1 MLEALYGW
9 MERRRL
15 RMKFHTSREKALE
28 SLDLFIN
35 NDVTNYSLKRNYDF
49 GPIERK
55 NVSCLSPYISHR
67 LINEYEISKKVLS
80 KYPYQKVEKYI
91 QEIYWRV
98 YWKGWLELR
107 PKVWDDFTEDLN
119 TIKESENY
127 YLAINGQ
134 TKIECF
140 NDWVKEIKE
149 YNYLHNHARMWF
161 ASIWIFTLGL
171 PWQKGAE
178 FFMKHLLDGDAA
190 SNTLS
195 WRWVGGLQTK
205 GKHYLAQSWN
215 IGKFLN
221 RKYQNIEIKE
231 NALPLIDIREYK
243 ISPIEIQKNN
253 SKNEYLIVFEN
264 DLGIESFKIKDYKKI
279 YFVLLENKNRLLE
292 LDSKVL
298 NYKKN
303 IIKDQIKKIDDSFV
317 LINEDEIEKLL
328 ESLKN
333 FDIVYP
339 SIGENMSFINKKVKE
354 KKLNLNFIT
363 RDEDIFCWNFSN
375 KGYFNFK
382 SNIPKILAKFQLN

>member
-1 MLEALYGW
+1 
-9 MERRRL
+9 
-15 RMKFHTSREKALE
+15 MKFHTSRDKALE
-28 SLDLFIN
+28 SLDAFIN
-35 NDVTNYSLKRNYDF
+35 NDIINYSSKRNYDF

-80 KYPYQKVEKYI
+80 KHPYQKVEKYI

-119 TIKESENY
+119 TIEESENY

-178 FFMKHLLDGDAA
+178 FFMKYLLDGDAA

-221 RKYQNIEIKE
+221 KKYQNIKLIE
-231 NALPLIDIREYK
+231 NALPLIDNREYK
-243 ISPIEIQKNN
+243 ISPIKIQKNN
-253 SKNEYLIVFEN
+253 SKNKYLIVFEN
-264 DLGIESFKIKDYKKI
+264 DLSIENLKIKDYKKI
-279 YFVLLENKNRLLE
+279 YFILLENKSRLLK

-298 NYKKN
+298 DYKKN
-303 IIKDQIKKIDDSFV
+303 IIKSQIQKIDDSLV
-317 LINEDEIEKLL
+317 LINENEIDELL
-328 ESLKN
+328 NSLKN
-333 FDIVYP
+333 FDIIYP
-339 SIGENMSFINKKVKE
+339 SIGENMSFLKKIAKE
-354 KKLNLNFIT
+354 KKLITNFIT

-382 SNIPKILAKFQLN
+382 SNIPKILSKFQLN

>member
-1 MLEALYGW
+1 
-9 MERRRL
+9 
-15 RMKFHTSREKALE
+15 MKFHTSREKALE
-28 SLDLFIN
+28 SLDVFID
-35 NDVTNYSLKRNYDF
+35 NDIINYSSKRNYDF
-49 GPIERK
+49 GPVERK

-67 LINEYEISKKVLS
+67 LINEYEITKKVLN
-80 KYPYQKVEKYI
+80 KHPYLKVEKYI
-91 QEIYWRV
+91 QEIYWRI

-107 PKVWDDFTEDLN
+107 PEVWSDFVEDLN
-119 TIKESENY
+119 IIEESENY
-127 YLAINGQ
+127 YQAINGQ

-190 SNTLS
+190 TNTLS

-215 IGKFLN
+215 ISKFLN
-221 RKYQNIEIKE
+221 KQYPNIELRE
-231 NALPLIDIREYK
+231 NAPPLIDDREYR

-253 SKNEYLIVFEN
+253 IGNNYLIVFEN
-264 DLGIESFKIKDYKKI
+264 DLSIEKLKIKDYKKI
-279 YFVLLENKNRLLE
+279 YFVLLDNKSRSLK

-303 IIKDQIKKIDDSFV
+303 VMKNQLSKIDDNFE
-317 LINEDEIEKLL
+317 LINEIRIEELM
-328 ESLKN
+328 ENLKD
-333 FDIVYP
+333 FDVVYP
-339 SIGENMSFINKKVKE
+339 SIGENMSFLTKMVKE

>member
-1 MLEALYGW
+1 
-9 MERRRL
+9 
-15 RMKFHTSREKALE
+15 MKFHTSRDKALE
-28 SLDLFIN
+28 CLDTFIN
-35 NDVTNYSLKRNYDF
+35 NDIVNYLSKRNYDF

-67 LINEYEISKKVLS
+67 LIDEYEISKKVLS
-80 KYPYQKVEKYI
+80 KHPYQKVEKYI

-107 PKVWDDFTEDLN
+107 PKIWDDFTEDLN
-119 TIKESENY
+119 TIEESENY

-178 FFMKHLLDGDAA
+178 FFMKYLLDGDAA

-215 IGKFLN
+215 ISKFLN
-221 RKYQNIEIKE
+221 KKYQNIELRE
-231 NALPLIDIREYK
+231 NVLPLIDNREYK
-243 ISPIEIQKNN
+243 ISPIEIQTNN
-253 SKNEYLIVFEN
+253 NKNEYLIVFEN
-264 DLGIESFKIKDYKKI
+264 DLSIESFKIKDYKKI
-279 YFVLLENKNRLLE
+279 YFILLDNKSRLLE

-303 IIKDQIKKIDDSFV
+303 IIKDHIKEIDDSFV
-317 LINEDEIEKLL
+317 LINEDEIEELL

-339 SIGENMSFINKKVKE
+339 SVGENMAFIKKKVKE

>member
-1 MLEALYGW
+1 
-9 MERRRL
+9 
-15 RMKFHTSREKALE
+15 MKFHTSRDKALE
-28 SLDLFIN
+28 SLDAFIN
-35 NDVTNYSLKRNYDF
+35 NDIVNYSLKRNYDF

-80 KYPYQKVEKYI
+80 KHPYQKVEKYI

-119 TIKESENY
+119 IIEESENY

-178 FFMKHLLDGDAA
+178 FFMKYLLDGDAA

-215 IGKFLN
+215 ISKFLN
-221 RKYQNIEIKE
+221 KKYQNIELRE
-231 NALPLIDIREYK
+231 NVHPLIDNREYK

-253 SKNEYLIVFEN
+253 NKNEYLIVFEN
-264 DLGIESFKIKDYKKI
+264 DLSIENLKIKNYKKI
-279 YFVLLENKNRLLE
+279 YFVLLDNKSRFLK

-303 IIKDQIKKIDDSFV
+303 IIKDQINKINNSFV
-317 LINEDEIEKLL
+317 LINENEIEALL
-328 ESLKN
+328 ENLKN

-339 SIGENMSFINKKVKE
+339 SIGENMSFLKKMIKE

-363 RDEDIFCWNFSN
+363 RGEDIFCWNFSN

>member
-1 MLEALYGW
+1 
-9 MERRRL
+9 
-15 RMKFHTSREKALE
+15 MKFHTSREKALE
-28 SLDLFIN
+28 SLDVFID
-35 NDVTNYSLKRNYDF
+35 NDIINYSSKRNYDF
-49 GPIERK
+49 GPVERK

-67 LINEYEISKKVLS
+67 LINEYEITKKVLN
-80 KYPYQKVEKYI
+80 KHPYLKVEKYI
-91 QEIYWRV
+91 QEIYWRI

-107 PKVWDDFTEDLN
+107 PEVWSDFVEDLN
-119 TIKESENY
+119 IIEESENY
-127 YLAINGQ
+127 YQAINGQ

-190 SNTLS
+190 TNTLS

-215 IGKFLN
+215 ISKFLN
-221 RKYQNIEIKE
+221 KQYPNIELRE
-231 NALPLIDIREYK
+231 NAPPLIDDREYR

-253 SKNEYLIVFEN
+253 IGNNYLIVFEN
-264 DLGIESFKIKDYKKI
+264 DLSIEKLKIKDYKKI
-279 YFVLLENKNRLLE
+279 YFVLLDNKSRSLK

-303 IIKDQIKKIDDSFV
+303 VMKNQLSKIDDNFE
-317 LINEDEIEKLL
+317 LINEIRIEELM
-328 ESLKN
+328 ENLKD
-333 FDIVYP
+333 FDVVYP
-339 SIGENMSFINKKVKE
+339 SIGENMSFLTKTVKE

>member
-1 MLEALYGW
+1 
-9 MERRRL
+9 
-15 RMKFHTSREKALE
+15 MKFYTCREKALV
-28 SLDLFIN
+28 SLDTFIN
-35 NDVTNYSLKRNYDF
+35 NDIVNYSSKRNYDF
-49 GPIERK
+49 GPTDRK
-55 NVSCLSPYISHR
+55 NVSCLSPYVSHR
-67 LINEYEISKKVLS
+67 LIDEYEISKKVLS
-80 KYPYQKVEKYI
+80 KHSYQKVEKYI

-107 PKVWDDFTEDLN
+107 PKVWDDFIGDLN
-119 TIKESENY
+119 IIKESEDY

-221 RKYQNIEIKE
+221 KKYANIELKE
-231 NALPLIDIREYK
+231 NAPSLIDNREYK

-264 DLGIESFKIKDYKKI
+264 DLSIESFKIKDYKKI
-279 YFVLLENKNRLLE
+279 YFVLLDNKSRHLE

-303 IIKDQIKKIDDSFV
+303 IIKDHIKEIDDSFILV
-317 LINEDEIEKLL
+317 NEDEIEELL
-328 ESLKN
+328 GSLKN

-339 SIGENMSFINKKVKE
+339 SIGENMSFIKKKVKE
-354 KKLNLNFIT
+354 KNLNLNFIT
-363 RDEDIFCWNFSN
+363 REEDIFCWNFSN

>member
-1 MLEALYGW
+1 
-9 MERRRL
+9 
-15 RMKFHTSREKALE
+15 MKFYTSREKALE
-28 SLDLFIN
+28 SLEVFIN
-35 NDVTNYSLKRNYDF
+35 KDIVNYSSKRNYDF
-49 GPIERK
+49 GPIDRK

-67 LINEYEISKKVLS
+67 LIDEYEISKKVLS
-80 KYPYQKVEKYI
+80 KHPYSKVEKYI

-107 PKVWDDFTEDLN
+107 PKVWTDFTDDLKK
-119 TIKESENY
+119 IEESENY
-127 YLAINGQ
+127 YLAINGK

-178 FFMKHLLDGDAA
+178 FFMKYLLDGDAA

-195 WRWVGGLQTK
+195 WRWVAGLQTK
-205 GKHYLAQSWN
+205 GKHYLAQTWN
-215 IGKFLN
+215 ISKFLN
-221 RKYQNIEIKE
+221 KKYKNIELKE
-231 NALPLIDIREYK
+231 SALPLFDNREYK
-243 ISPIEIQKNN
+243 ISPIEIPKSNHRN
-253 SKNEYLIVFEN
+253 DYLIVFEN
-264 DLGIESFKIKDYKKI
+264 DLSEANLKIKGYKKI
-279 YFVLLENKNRLLE
+279 YFILLDNNNRSLK

-303 IIKDQIKKIDDSFV
+303 IMVEKLNKTNDNCE
-317 LINEDEIEKLL
+317 LINGNNVDVLL
-328 ESLKN
+328 ENLKN
-333 FDIVYP
+333 FDIIYP
-339 SIGENMSFINKKVKE
+339 SIGENMSFLKKIAKE
-354 KKLNLNFIT
+354 KKLITNFIT

>member
-1 MLEALYGW
+1 
-9 MERRRL
+9 
-15 RMKFHTSREKALE
+15 MKFHTSRNKALE
-28 SLDLFIN
+28 SLDTFIN
-35 NDVTNYSLKRNYDF
+35 NDIINYSSKRNYDF

-80 KYPYQKVEKYI
+80 KHPYQKVEKYI

-107 PKVWDDFTEDLN
+107 PKIWDDFTEDLN
-119 TIKESENY
+119 TIGESENY
-127 YLAINGQ
+127 NLAINGQ

-149 YNYLHNHARMWF
+149 YNYLHNHTRMWF

-178 FFMKHLLDGDAA
+178 FFMKYLLDGDAA

-215 IGKFLN
+215 ISKFLN
-221 RKYQNIEIKE
+221 KKYKNIELRE
-231 NALPLIDIREYK
+231 NALPLIDNREYK

-264 DLGIESFKIKDYKKI
+264 NLSIESLKIKDYKKI
-279 YFVLLENKNRLLE
+279 YFILLDNKHRSLT

-298 NYKKN
+298 SYKKN
-303 IIKDQIKKIDDSFV
+303 IIKDQINKIDDSFV
-317 LINEDEIEKLL
+317 LINENEIELLL

-339 SIGENMSFINKKVKE
+339 SIGENMSFLKKIVKE

-363 RDEDIFCWNFSN
+363 MDEDVFCWNFSN

>member
-1 MLEALYGW
+1 
-9 MERRRL
+9 
-15 RMKFHTSREKALE
+15 MKFYTSREKALE
-28 SLDLFIN
+28 ALDNFIN
-35 NDVTNYSLKRNYDF
+35 KDIVNYSSKRNYDF
-49 GPIERK
+49 GPMNRK

-80 KYPYQKVEKYI
+80 KHPYQKVEKYI
-91 QEIYWRV
+91 QEIYWRI

-107 PKVWDDFTEDLN
+107 PKVWNDFIEDLN
-119 TIKESENY
+119 TIEENENY
-127 YLAINGQ
+127 YLAINGK

-149 YNYLHNHARMWF
+149 YNYLHNHTRMWF

-178 FFMKHLLDGDAA
+178 FFMKHLFDGDAA

-195 WRWVGGLQTK
+195 WKWVAGLQTK

-215 IGKFLN
+215 INKFLN
-221 RKYQNIEIKE
+221 KQYKNIDLIE
-231 NALPLIDIREYK
+231 NALPLIDNREYK
-243 ISPIEIQKNN
+243 ISPIKIQKNN
-253 SKNEYLIVFEN
+253 SRNDYLIVFEN
-264 DLGIESFKIKDYKKI
+264 DLSLENLKIKDYKKI
-279 YFVLLENKNRLLE
+279 FFVLLDNKSRFLK

-303 IIKDQIKKIDDSFV
+303 IMKDQLKKIDNNFELV
-317 LINEDEIEKLL
+317 NENNTEKLL
-328 ESLKN
+328 ENLKN

-339 SIGENMSFINKKVKE
+339 SIGENMSFIKKKVKE

>member
-1 MLEALYGW
+1 
-9 MERRRL
+9 
-15 RMKFHTSREKALE
+15 MKFYTSREKALE
-28 SLDLFIN
+28 SLDTFIN
-35 NDVTNYSLKRNYDF
+35 NDIENYSLKRNYDF
-49 GPIERK
+49 SPIERK

-91 QEIYWRV
+91 QEIYWRI

-107 PKVWDDFTEDLN
+107 PEVWTDFVRDLN
-119 TIKESENY
+119 TIEESKNY

-134 TKIECF
+134 TQIECF

-149 YNYLHNHARMWF
+149 HNYLHNHTRMWF
-161 ASIWIFTLGL
+161 ASIWIFTLRL

-178 FFMKHLLDGDAA
+178 FFMKYLLDGDAA

-215 IGKFLN
+215 ISKFLN
-221 RKYQNIEIKE
+221 KQYENIELVE
-231 NALPLIDIREYK
+231 NALPLIDNREYK

-253 SKNEYLIVFEN
+253 SRNDCLIVFEN
-264 DLGIESFKIKDYKKI
+264 DLSVENLKIKYYKKI
-279 YFVLLENKNRLLE
+279 YFVLLENKSRSLK
-292 LDSKVL
+292 LDLKVF
-298 NYKKN
+298 NYKKK
-303 IIKDQIKKIDDSFV
+303 IIKDQLNKIDNSFEF
-317 LINEDEIEKLL
+317 INENKIEELF
-328 ESLKN
+328 ENCKN

-339 SIGENMSFINKKVKE
+339 SIGENMSYLTKMIKE
-354 KKLNLNFIT
+354 KKLIINFIT
-363 RDEDIFCWNFSN
+363 RDEDMFCWNFSK

>member
-1 MLEALYGW
+1 
-9 MERRRL
+9 
-15 RMKFHTSREKALE
+15 MKFHTSREKALE
-28 SLDLFIN
+28 SLDIFIN
-35 NDVTNYSLKRNYDF
+35 NDIVNYSSKRNYDF

-67 LINEYEISKKVLS
+67 LIDEYEISKKVLS

-91 QEIYWRV
+91 QEIYWRI

-107 PKVWDDFTEDLN
+107 PKVWTDFVEDLN
-119 TIKESENY
+119 IIKESENY
-127 YLAINGQ
+127 NLAINGQ

-149 YNYLHNHARMWF
+149 YNYLHNHTRMWF
-161 ASIWIFTLGL
+161 ASIWIFTLEL

-178 FFMKHLLDGDAA
+178 FFMKYLLDGDAA

-195 WRWVGGLQTK
+195 WRWVAGLQTK

-215 IGKFLN
+215 ISKFLN
-221 RKYQNIEIKE
+221 KQYKNIELRE
-231 NALPLIDIREYK
+231 NVLPLIDNREYK
-243 ISPIEIQKNN
+243 ISPIEIQKSN
-253 SKNEYLIVFEN
+253 SRNDYLIVFEN
-264 DLGIESFKIKDYKKI
+264 DLSQENLKIKDYKRV
-279 YFVLLENKNRLLE
+279 YFILLDNKHRLLT

-298 NYKKN
+298 NYKKK
-303 IIKDQIKKIDDSFV
+303 IMKDKLDKIDNNFE
-317 LINEDEIEKLL
+317 LINENKIEELL

-333 FDIVYP
+333 FDIIYP
-339 SIGENMSFINKKVKE
+339 SIGENMSFLKKMVKE

-363 RDEDIFCWNFSN
+363 RAEDIFCWNFSN

>member
-1 MLEALYGW
+1 
-9 MERRRL
+9 
-15 RMKFHTSREKALE
+15 MKFYTCREKALE
-28 SLDLFIN
+28 ALDTFIN
-35 NDVTNYSLKRNYDF
+35 NDIVNYSSKRNYDF
-49 GPIERK
+49 GPTDRK
-55 NVSCLSPYISHR
+55 NVSCLSPYVSHR

-80 KYPYQKVEKYI
+80 KHSYQKVEKYI

-119 TIKESENY
+119 IIEESENY
-127 YLAINGQ
+127 YLAIEGQ

-178 FFMKHLLDGDAA
+178 FFMKYLLDGDAA

-205 GKHYLAQSWN
+205 GKHYPAQSWN
-215 IGKFLN
+215 ISKFLN
-221 RKYQNIEIKE
+221 KKYQNIELRE
-231 NALPLIDIREYK
+231 NVLPLIDNREYK

-253 SKNEYLIVFEN
+253 NKNEYLIVFEN
-264 DLGIESFKIKDYKKI
+264 DLSIESLKIKNYKKI
-279 YFVLLENKNRLLE
+279 YFVLLDNKSRLLK
-292 LDSKVL
+292 LDLKVL

-303 IIKDQIKKIDDSFV
+303 IIKDQINKINNSFV
-317 LINEDEIEKLL
+317 LINENEIEELL
-328 ESLKN
+328 ENLKN

-339 SIGENMSFINKKVKE
+339 SIGENMSFLKKMIKE

-363 RDEDIFCWNFSN
+363 RGEDIFCWNFSN

>member
-1 MLEALYGW
+1 
-9 MERRRL
+9 
-15 RMKFHTSREKALE
+15 MKFHTSRDKALE
-28 SLDLFIN
+28 SLDTFIN
-35 NDVTNYSLKRNYDF
+35 NDIVNYSSKRNYDF
-49 GPIERK
+49 GPTERS

-67 LINEYEISKKVLS
+67 LIDEYEISKKVLS

-119 TIKESENY
+119 TIEESENY

-178 FFMKHLLDGDAA
+178 FFMKYLLDGDAA

-215 IGKFLN
+215 ISKFLN
-221 RKYQNIEIKE
+221 KKYQNIELKE
-231 NALPLIDIREYK
+231 NMLPLIDSREYK
-243 ISPIEIQKNN
+243 ISPIEIQTNN

-264 DLGIESFKIKDYKKI
+264 DLSIESFKIKDYKKI
-279 YFVLLENKNRLLE
+279 YFILLDNKSRLLK
-292 LDSKVL
+292 LDTKVL

-303 IIKDQIKKIDDSFV
+303 IIKDHIKEIDDSFV
-317 LINEDEIEKLL
+317 LINKNETEELL
-328 ESLKN
+328 ESVKS

-339 SIGENMSFINKKVKE
+339 SIGENMSFIKKKVIE

-382 SNIPKILAKFQLN
+382 SSIPKILAKFQLN

>member
-1 MLEALYGW
+1 
-9 MERRRL
+9 
-15 RMKFHTSREKALE
+15 MKFYTCREKALE
-28 SLDLFIN
+28 ALDTFIN
-35 NDVTNYSLKRNYDF
+35 NDIVNYSSKRNYDF
-49 GPIERK
+49 GPTDRK
-55 NVSCLSPYISHR
+55 NVSCLSPYVSHR

-80 KYPYQKVEKYI
+80 KHSYQKVEKYI

-119 TIKESENY
+119 IIEESENY
-127 YLAINGQ
+127 YLAIEGQ

-178 FFMKHLLDGDAA
+178 FFMKYLLDGDAA

-215 IGKFLN
+215 IRKFLN
-221 RKYQNIEIKE
+221 KKYQNIELRE
-231 NALPLIDIREYK
+231 NVLPLIDNREYK

-253 SKNEYLIVFEN
+253 NKNEYLIVFEN
-264 DLGIESFKIKDYKKI
+264 DLSIESLKIKNYKKI
-279 YFVLLENKNRLLE
+279 YFVLLDNKSRLLK

-303 IIKDQIKKIDDSFV
+303 IIKDQINKINNSFV
-317 LINEDEIEKLL
+317 LINENEIEELL
-328 ESLKN
+328 ENFKN

-339 SIGENMSFINKKVKE
+339 SIGENMSFLKKMIKE

-363 RDEDIFCWNFSN
+363 RGEDIFCWNFSN

>member
-1 MLEALYGW
+1 
-9 MERRRL
+9 
-15 RMKFHTSREKALE
+15 MKFHTSREKALE

-35 NDVTNYSLKRNYDF
+35 NDIVNYSSKRNYDF
-49 GPIERK
+49 GPVERK

-67 LINEYEISKKVLS
+67 LINEYEISKKILS

-107 PKVWDDFTEDLN
+107 PKVWTDFTEDLN
-119 TIKESENY
+119 KIEESENY
-127 YLAINGQ
+127 RLAINGQ

-178 FFMKHLLDGDAA
+178 FFMRHLLDGDAA

-215 IGKFLN
+215 ISKFLN
-221 RKYQNIEIKE
+221 KQYKNIELIE
-231 NALPLIDIREYK
+231 NAPPLIDNREYR
-243 ISPIEIQKNN
+243 ISPIEIKKNN
-253 SKNEYLIVFEN
+253 IRNNYLIVFEN
-264 DLGIESFKIKDYKKI
+264 DLSVENLKINDYKKI
-279 YFVLLENKNRLLE
+279 YFVLLENKSRSLK

-303 IIKDQIKKIDDSFV
+303 VMKSQLTKIGDNFE
-317 LINEDEIEKLL
+317 LINENKTEELM
-328 ESLKN
+328 ENLKN
-333 FDIVYP
+333 FDIIYP
-339 SIGENMSFINKKVKE
+339 SIGENMSFLTRMVKE
-354 KKLNLNFIT
+354 KKLIINFIT
-363 RDEDIFCWNFSN
+363 RDEDEFCWNFSN

-382 SNIPKILAKFQLN
+382 LSIPKILAKFQLN

>member
-1 MLEALYGW
+1 
-9 MERRRL
+9 ME
-15 RMKFHTSREKALE
+15 FYTSRKKALE
-28 SLDLFIN
+28 CLDTFIN
-35 NDVTNYSLKRNYDF
+35 RDIINYSSKRNYDF
-49 GPIERK
+49 GPTERK

-80 KYPYQKVEKYI
+80 KHSYQKVEKYI
-91 QEIYWRV
+91 QEIYWRI

-107 PKVWDDFTEDLN
+107 PKVWTDFTDDLN
-119 TIKESENY
+119 IIEETENY
-127 YLAINGQ
+127 NLAINGQ

-149 YNYLHNHARMWF
+149 YNYLHNHTRMWF

-178 FFMKHLLDGDAA
+178 FFMKYLLDGDAA

-215 IGKFLN
+215 ISKFLN
-221 RKYQNIEIKE
+221 KQYKNVELKE
-231 NALPLIDIREYK
+231 NALPLIDNREYK
-243 ISPIEIQKNN
+243 ISPIEIQKSN
-253 SKNEYLIVFEN
+253 SRNDYLIVFEN
-264 DLGIESFKIKDYKKI
+264 DLSVENLKIQDYKKI
-279 YFVLLENKNRLLE
+279 YFILLNNEHRSLK

-298 NYKKN
+298 NYKKKIMN
-303 IIKDQIKKIDDSFV
+303 DQLNKIDNNFE
-317 LINEDEIEKLL
+317 LINENKIEELL
-328 ESLKN
+328 ESFKN

-339 SIGENMSFINKKVKE
+339 SIGENMSFLKKIIKE
-354 KKLNLNFIT
+354 KKLIINFIT
-363 RDEDIFCWNFSN
+363 RDEDVFCWNFSN

>member
-1 MLEALYGW
+1 
-9 MERRRL
+9 
-15 RMKFHTSREKALE
+15 MKFHTSRDKALE
-28 SLDLFIN
+28 SLDTFIN
-35 NDVTNYSLKRNYDF
+35 NDIVNYSSKRNYDF

-67 LINEYEISKKVLS
+67 LIDEYEISKKVLS

-119 TIKESENY
+119 TIEESENY
-127 YLAINGQ
+127 LLAINGQ

-178 FFMKHLLDGDAA
+178 FFMKYLLDGDAA

-195 WRWVGGLQTK
+195 WRWIGGLQTK

-215 IGKFLN
+215 ISKFLN
-221 RKYQNIEIKE
+221 KKYQNIDLRE
-231 NALPLIDIREYK
+231 NAFPLIDNREYK
-243 ISPIEIQKNN
+243 TLPIEIPKNN
-253 SKNEYLIVFEN
+253 SKNECLIVFEN
-264 DLGIESFKIKDYKKI
+264 DLSIENFKIKDYKKI
-279 YFVLLENKNRLLE
+279 YFVLLDNKSRLLK
-292 LDSKVL
+292 LDLKVL

-303 IIKDQIKKIDDSFV
+303 IIKNQIKKIDDSFV
-317 LINEDEIEKLL
+317 LINEDEIEGLL

-339 SIGENMSFINKKVKE
+339 SIGENMSFIKKKAKE

>member
-1 MLEALYGW
+1 
-9 MERRRL
+9 
-15 RMKFHTSREKALE
+15 MKFYTSREKALE
-28 SLDLFIN
+28 CLDIFIN
-35 NDVTNYSLKRNYDF
+35 NDIVNYSSKRNYDF
-49 GPIERK
+49 GPIDRK

-80 KYPYQKVEKYI
+80 KHPYQKVEKYI

-107 PKVWDDFTEDLN
+107 PKVWADFIEDLN
-119 TIKESENY
+119 IIEESENY
-127 YLAINGQ
+127 HLAINGQ

-149 YNYLHNHARMWF
+149 YNYLHNHTRMWF

-178 FFMKHLLDGDAA
+178 FFMKYLLDGDAA

-215 IGKFLN
+215 INKFLN
-221 RKYQNIEIKE
+221 KKYQNIELRE
-231 NALPLIDIREYK
+231 NVLPLIDNREYK
-243 ISPIEIQKNN
+243 ISPIEIQTNN

-264 DLGIESFKIKDYKKI
+264 DLSIENFKIKDYKKI
-279 YFVLLENKNRLLE
+279 YFILLDNKSRLLK
-292 LDSKVL
+292 LDTKVL

-303 IIKDQIKKIDDSFV
+303 IIKDHIKEIDDSFV
-317 LINEDEIEKLL
+317 LINKNETEELL
-328 ESLKN
+328 ESVKN

-339 SIGENMSFINKKVKE
+339 SIGENMSFIKKKVIE

>member
-1 MLEALYGW
+1 
-9 MERRRL
+9 
-15 RMKFHTSREKALE
+15 MKFYTTREKALK
-28 SLDLFIN
+28 SLEIFI
-35 NDVTNYSLKRNYDF
+35 DKDIINYSSKRNFDF
-49 GPIERK
+49 GPIDRK

-80 KYPYQKVEKYI
+80 KHPYQKVEKYI

-107 PKVWDDFTEDLN
+107 PKVWADFIEDLN
-119 TIKESENY
+119 IIEESENY
-127 YLAINGQ
+127 HLAINGK

-149 YNYLHNHARMWF
+149 YNYLHNHTRMWF
-161 ASIWIFTLGL
+161 ASIWVFTLGL

-178 FFMKHLLDGDAA
+178 FFMKYLLDGDAA

-205 GKHYLAQSWN
+205 GKHYLAQTWN
-215 IGKFLN
+215 ISKFL
-221 RKYQNIEIKE
+221 KKQYKNIELRE
-231 NALPLIDIREYK
+231 NALPLIDNREYK
-243 ISPIEIQKNN
+243 ILPLEIEKSNFRN
-253 SKNEYLIVFEN
+253 DCLIVFEN
-264 DLGIESFKIKDYKKI
+264 DLSVERLKIKDYKKI
-279 YFVLLENKNRLLE
+279 YFILLGNKLRSLK

-303 IIKDQIKKIDDSFV
+303 IMEDQLNEINDNFE
-317 LINEDEIEKLL
+317 LINENEIEQLL
-328 ESLKN
+328 ENIKN
-333 FDIVYP
+333 FDIIYP
-339 SIGENMSFINKKVKE
+339 SIGENMTFLKKMVKE
-354 KKLNLNFIT
+354 KNLVINFVA

>member
-1 MLEALYGW
+1 
-9 MERRRL
+9 
-15 RMKFHTSREKALE
+15 MKFHTSREKALE
-28 SLDLFIN
+28 SLDIFIN
-35 NDVTNYSLKRNYDF
+35 NDIINYSSKRNYDF
-49 GPIERK
+49 GPLKRD

-67 LINEYEISKKVLS
+67 LISEYEISKKVLS

-91 QEIYWRV
+91 QEIYWRI

-107 PKVWDDFTEDLN
+107 PKVWIDFIDDLN
-119 TIKESENY
+119 TIEESENY

-149 YNYLHNHARMWF
+149 HNYLHNHARMWF

-171 PWQKGAE
+171 PWQRGAE
-178 FFMKHLLDGDAA
+178 FFMKYLLDGDAA

-195 WRWVGGLQTK
+195 WRWVAGLQTK

-215 IGKFLN
+215 ISKFSN
-221 RKYQNIEIKE
+221 KQYKNIELRE
-231 NALPLIDIREYK
+231 NAFPLVDNREYQ
-243 ISPIEIQKNN
+243 ISPIEIQKN
-253 SKNEYLIVFEN
+253 KNKNDYLIVFEN
-264 DLGIESFKIKDYKKI
+264 DLYIEKLKIKDYKKI
-279 YFVLLENKNRLLE
+279 YLILLDNNLRTIK
-292 LDSKVL
+292 LDLKVL

-303 IIKDQIKKIDDSFV
+303 IMKNKLNKTDNDFELVNENKI
-317 LINEDEIEKLL
+317 EELL
-328 ESLKN
+328 DSLKN
-333 FDIVYP
+333 FDVIYP
-339 SIGENMSFINKKVKE
+339 SIGENMSFLKKMVKE
-354 KKLNLNFIT
+354 KKLILNFIT